1 MFSFYF
7 VATTLQYIPS
17 IFTTAI
23 DKNKITRETNAILP
37 VYLGITIGIILILIV
52 IIIIVS
58 CVFMRR
64 KTSQHPTV
72 QMETPKG
79 KILLSKF
86 ESKTKKYCISCE

>member
-7 VATTLQYIPS
+7 AATTLQNIPS

-23 DKNKITRETNAILP
+23 DQNKITRETNAILP

-64 KTSQHPTV
+64 KTSQQPMV

-86 ESKTKKYCISCE
+86 ESKVKK